1 MSLINDALKRASQ
14 SDKNRSAQAGLPR
27 PMQPVAAR
35 PGNGNTW
42 LVAAIVV
49 AVLGFAL
56 AGWFLW
62 KWRGATTLPT
72 VAANP
77 VQPAQMIPA
86 TPPPPSPAPA
96 PIVRENPPPSAA
108 PVAATPVIPI
118 PPVPVA
124 KPSWPI
130 ELTVKAIFYSKI
142 HPRALV
148 NGTTVEPG
156 DKIEGILVTGIE
168 PDRVLVKWNS
178 ETRELVMGRQ

>member
-14 SDKNRSAQAGLPR
+14 SDRNRPIQAGLPR

-35 PGNGNTW
+35 PGNGNSW
-42 LVAAIVV
+42 LLAAIIV

-62 KWRGATTLPT
+62 KWRNPTNPT
-72 VAANP
+72 VAVAP
-77 VQPAQMIPA
+77 IQPAQTIA
-86 TPPPPSPAPA
+86 TTPPPVATAPA
-96 PIVRENPPPSAA
+96 PIVRESPPPPATPVAAA
-108 PVAATPVIPI
+108 PVIPT

-124 KPSWPI
+124 KPNWPI

-156 DKIEGILVTGIE
+156 DKIDGVLVTGID
-168 PDRVLVKWNS
+168 PDRVLVEWNG